1 MRFVHIS
8 DLHLGKTFPVA
19 RYGQLAARRRQELLD
34 TFSRLIDYVNE
45 NQVDF
50 ILCSGDFLNSEE
62 LRVEELR
69 NINAIIDRLQ
79 RAVLVAI
86 SGNHD
91 PQTENSAYQKIQW
104 SRRLYLAPPGV
115 GRVALSSYKTIITY
129 HSWDT
134 KEILELPQQLSEIRP
149 QNGGSYQILMLH
161 ADTQNPNSRYLPVDA
176 GALAAKGFDYVALGH
191 IHQHQCPAENVFY
204 AGSLEPLDFGE
215 TGEHGFMLVEMEG
228 ERRRFQFIPFARRE
242 YRTIQVET
250 DAQDAEVAI
259 ARRIG
264 AAILRQDPRHIYTV
278 ELTGSHPD
286 AAGWDLERIEE
297 QLRAQ
302 EYCCQLIDNTRPAY
316 QLEQLYR
323 ENRGNLLG
331 DFIEAFQGRELT
343 ELEQRALEL
352 GIETLRAQGPAAKE
366 GER

>member
-161 ADTQNPNSRYLPVDA
+161 ADTQN
-176 GALAAKGFDYVALGH
+176 LGH
-191 IHQHQCPAENVFY
+191 IHQHQCPAENAFY
-204 AGSLEPLDFGE
+204 AGSLEPQDFGE

>member
-1 MRFVHIS
+1 
-8 DLHLGKTFPVA
+8 
-19 RYGQLAARRRQELLD
+19 
-34 TFSRLIDYVNE
+34 
-45 NQVDF
+45 
-50 ILCSGDFLNSEE
+50 
-62 LRVEELR
+62 
-69 NINAIIDRLQ
+69 
-79 RAVLVAI
+79 
-86 SGNHD
+86 
-91 PQTENSAYQKIQW
+91 
-104 SRRLYLAPPGV
+104 
-115 GRVALSSYKTIITY
+115 
-129 HSWDT
+129 
-134 KEILELPQQLSEIRP
+134 
-149 QNGGSYQILMLH
+149 MLH

-191 IHQHQCPAENVFY
+191 IHQHQCPAENVCY
-204 AGSLEPLDFGE
+204 AGSLEPMDFGE

>member
-104 SRRLYLAPPGV
+104 SRRLYLVPPGV

-191 IHQHQCPAENVFY
+191 IHQHQCPAENVCY
-204 AGSLEPLDFGE
+204 AGSLEPQDFGE

-228 ERRRFQFIPFARRE
+228 SAGAFSLSPLPGGNTAPSRWRPMRRTPRSRLPGVSAPPSCG
-242 YRTIQVET
+242 RT
-250 DAQDAEVAI
+250 
-259 ARRIG
+259 
-264 AAILRQDPRHIYTV
+264 
-278 ELTGSHPD
+278 
-286 AAGWDLERIEE
+286 
-297 QLRAQ
+297 RATS
-302 EYCCQLIDNTRPAY
+302 TRWS
-316 QLEQLYR
+316 
-323 ENRGNLLG
+323 
-331 DFIEAFQGRELT
+331 
-343 ELEQRALEL
+343 
-352 GIETLRAQGPAAKE
+352 
-366 GER
+366 